1 LKRVKRVAF
10 LVVLLV
16 ALASTALSIAA
27 SGQRIGA
34 RLTTRVEIPRP
45 VGAKK
50 ASGFFTGAFIVQAK
64 NVKLTWRLSFKNL
77 SGRATGA
84 TLHQG
89 KPGLIGTPIT
99 VLCKPCK
106 SDKGATTLMRKSVA
120 KALRAGQTYVT
131 VYTSRNPAGEIRGQ
145 LRVKH

>member
-1 LKRVKRVAF
+1 MKRIAF

-16 ALASTALSIAA
+16 ALASTAFSLAA
-27 SGQRIGA
+27 SPNRIGA

-45 VGAKK
+45 VGAKH
-50 ASGFFTGAFIVQAK
+50 ARGFFTGSYVVHAKDVVLKWNMSFQA
-64 NVKLTWRLSFKNL
+64 L

-84 TLHQG
+84 TLRQG
-89 KPGLIGTPIT
+89 KPGLIGTQIT

-106 SDKGATTLMRKSVA
+106 SGKGGTTLMRKSVA

-131 VYTSRNPAGEIRGQ
+131 VYTSRNPAGELRGQ
-145 LRVKH
+145 LRLKKKK